1 METISFVNPA
11 FFWLFIPWAGLIA
24 WYVFRRATLNPTIRF
39 SDSKPFLNLKKPLK
53 IRLRHLPF
61 GIRMLALSLM
71 IVALARPQS
80 SNEWETVNT
89 EGIDIMITLDISGS
103 MLAQDFQPDRLE
115 AAKEVASE
123 FIAGRPNDRIGLV
136 VFSGESFTQC
146 PLTTDHAVLLNL
158 FNSIHSG
165 MIEDGTAIGSG
176 LANAVNRI
184 KDSDAISR
192 VIILLTD
199 GVNNTGSVAP
209 LTAAELARTFGIR
222 VYTIGVGSEGMA
234 PYPVSTPFGVRL
246 QNMETKI
253 DENVLR
259 NIASMTGGL
268 YFRATDNAKLKSI
281 YQEIDQL
288 EKSKI
293 SVQEHHKKQDQYFF
307 FVFAAALLLMVELFL
322 RYLYYKIL
330 S

>member
-1 METISFVNPA
+1 
-11 FFWLFIPWAGLIA
+11 LIA